1 MLSRVAESIYWMAR
15 YLERVENS
23 ARMVMV
29 NANLLLDL
37 PKNAQPEWE
46 PLVFI
51 TGAADQFESKPRKY
65 EERAVVMFL
74 LGDRD
79 YAGSVLNSLRAAREN
94 ARTIRDIMPREA
106 WEQINE
112 LDLFA
117 RDNLESGL
125 SKRGRHLYLKRLIL
139 GVQTITGM
147 LSGTMTKGQGYQ
159 FLVMGRSIERAD
171 MTTRIID
178 VRSADLLEDSPDL
191 RPFRT
196 IQWVSVLKSLTAYQ
210 MYRQSRQ
217 VRVTRPEV
225 LRFLFQDTDFPR
237 SVFHCVTSVE
247 LGALRLPRH
256 DGVLRH
262 IGRLKRMLVD
272 ADVGDLRQE
281 DMHDFVDTMQLNLAD
296 LNAEISRTWFLH
308 PAEPVESQSQSQVAS
323 RTA

>member
-15 YLERVENS
+15 YLERAENT

-37 PKNAQPEWE
+37 PKGAQPEWQ
-46 PLVFI
+46 PLVTI
-51 TGAADQFESKPRKY
+51 TGATDQFEARGRRY

-79 YAGSVLNSLRAAREN
+79 YAGSVINSLRAAREN

-112 LDLFA
+112 LNIYA
-117 RDNLESGL
+117 RDNLDAGL

-147 LSGTMTKGQGYQ
+147 FSGTMTKGQGYQ

-217 VRVTRPEV
+217 ARVTRSEV

-247 LGALRLPRH
+247 RGADRLPRH
-256 DGVLRH
+256 DGVLRQC
-262 IGRLKRMLVD
+262 GRLKRMLVD
-272 ADVGDLRQE
+272 SDVGALRQDHLHE
-281 DMHDFVDTMQLNLAD
+281 FVDSIQLNLAE
-296 LNAEISRTWFLH
+296 LHTEIARTWFLLD
-308 PAEPVESQSQSQVAS
+308 PEAEQAQIRAVHH
-323 RTA
+323 

>member
-15 YLERVENS
+15 YLERVENT

-37 PKNAQPEWE
+37 PKGAQPEWE

-51 TGAADQFESKPRKY
+51 NGATEQFESKPRKY

-79 YAGSVLNSLRAAREN
+79 YPGSVISSLRAAREN

-117 RDNLESGL
+117 RDNLDSGL
-125 SKRGRHLYLKRLIL
+125 SKRGRHTYLKKLIL

-147 LSGTMTKGQGYQ
+147 LGGTMNKGQGYQ
-159 FLVMGRSIERAD
+159 FLVMGRNIERAD

-178 VRSADLLEDSPDL
+178 VRSADLIDEGLDL
-191 RPFRT
+191 RPFHT
-196 IQWVSVLKSLTAYQ
+196 IQWVSVLRSLTGYQ

-217 VRVTRPEV
+217 ARVRRADV
-225 LRFLFQDTDFPR
+225 LSFLLQDPDFPR
-237 SVFHCVTSVE
+237 AVFHCVSTVE
-247 LGALRLPRH
+247 LGASKLPRH

-262 IGRLKRMLVD
+262 CGRLKRTVADVDIGNLRQDVLHEFVD
-272 ADVGDLRQE
+272 ACQLHLAELHLEIERAWFGHER
-281 DMHDFVDTMQLNLAD
+281 DTG
-296 LNAEISRTWFLH
+296 
-308 PAEPVESQSQSQVAS
+308 VEQSQTQLAF
-323 RTA
+323 

>member
-15 YLERVENS
+15 YLERAENT

-37 PKNAQPEWE
+37 PKGAQPEWQ
-46 PLVFI
+46 PLVTI
-51 TGAADQFESKPRKY
+51 TGATDQFEAKGRRY

-79 YAGSVLNSLRAAREN
+79 YSGSVINSLRAAREN

-112 LDLFA
+112 LNIYA
-117 RDNLESGL
+117 RDNLDAGL

-147 LSGTMTKGQGYQ
+147 FSGTMTKGQGYQ

-217 VRVTRPEV
+217 ARVTRSEV

-247 LGALRLPRH
+247 RGADRLPRH
-256 DGVLRH
+256 DGVLRQC
-262 IGRLKRMLVD
+262 GRLKRMLVD
-272 ADVGDLRQE
+272 SDVGALRQDHLHE
-281 DMHDFVDTMQLNLAD
+281 FVDSIQLNLAE
-296 LNAEISRTWFLH
+296 LHTEIARTWFLLD
-308 PAEPVESQSQSQVAS
+308 PEAEQAQIRA
-323 RTA
+323 AHH

>member
-1 MLSRVAESIYWMAR
+1 LPAPGAQGSAQLHRPAGARSVHHADGDRQAHRAAPPGPSAVHPERRPPVGDHRRPHPGGHAQGIAGGQFVPGRRQQGHLDRSRRRGGRLMLSRVAESIYWMAR
-15 YLERVENS
+15 YLERAENT

-37 PKNAQPEWE
+37 PKGAQPEWQ
-46 PLVFI
+46 PLVTI
-51 TGAADQFESKPRKY
+51 TGATDQFEAKGRRY

-79 YAGSVLNSLRAAREN
+79 YPGSVINSLRAAREN

-112 LDLFA
+112 LNIYA
-117 RDNLESGL
+117 RDHLDAGL

-147 LSGTMTKGQGYQ
+147 FSGTMTKGQGYQ

-217 VRVTRPEV
+217 ARVTRSEV
-225 LRFLFQDTDFPR
+225 
-237 SVFHCVTSVE
+237 
-247 LGALRLPRH
+247 
-256 DGVLRH
+256 
-262 IGRLKRMLVD
+262 
-272 ADVGDLRQE
+272 
-281 DMHDFVDTMQLNLAD
+281 
-296 LNAEISRTWFLH
+296 
-308 PAEPVESQSQSQVAS
+308 
-323 RTA
+323 

>member
-15 YLERVENS
+15 YLERAENT

-37 PKNAQPEWE
+37 PKGAQPEWQ
-46 PLVFI
+46 PLVTI
-51 TGAADQFESKPRKY
+51 TGATDQFEAEGRRY

-79 YAGSVLNSLRAAREN
+79 YAGSVINSLRAAREN

-106 WEQINE
+106 REQINE
-112 LDLFA
+112 LNIYA
-117 RDNLESGL
+117 RDNLDAGL

-147 LSGTMTKGQGYQ
+147 FSGTMTKGGGYQ

-217 VRVTRPEV
+217 ARVTRSEV

-247 LGALRLPRH
+247 RGADRLPRH
-256 DGVLRH
+256 DGVLRQC
-262 IGRLKRMLVD
+262 GRLKRMLVD
-272 ADVGDLRQE
+272 SDVGALRQDHLHE
-281 DMHDFVDTMQLNLAD
+281 FVDSIQLNLAE
-296 LNAEISRTWFLH
+296 LHTEIARTWFLLD
-308 PAEPVESQSQSQVAS
+308 PEAEQAQIRAVHH
-323 RTA
+323 

>member
-15 YLERVENS
+15 YLERAENT

-37 PKNAQPEWE
+37 PKGAQPEWQ
-46 PLVFI
+46 PLVTI
-51 TGAADQFESKPRKY
+51 TGATDQFEAKGRRY

-79 YAGSVLNSLRAAREN
+79 YSGSVINSLRAAREN

-112 LDLFA
+112 LNIYA
-117 RDNLESGL
+117 RDNLDAGL

-147 LSGTMTKGQGYQ
+147 FSGTMTKGQGYQ

-217 VRVTRPEV
+217 ARVTRSEV

-247 LGALRLPRH
+247 RGADRLPRH
-256 DGVLRH
+256 DGVLRQC
-262 IGRLKRMLVD
+262 GRLKRMLVD
-272 ADVGDLRQE
+272 SDVGALRQDHLHE
-281 DMHDFVDTMQLNLAD
+281 FVDSIQLNLAE
-296 LNAEISRTWFLH
+296 LHTEIARTWFLLD
-308 PAEPVESQSQSQVAS
+308 PEAEQAQIRAVHH
-323 RTA
+323 